1 MATGNQVLP
10 GAPAHERGQ
19 DRRRRDTPRRGAGG
33 RWFVWVMRVVVWAI
47 LLLIG
52 YRGVVAIVTGPGETA
67 SRPVAAAGT
76 QAAQFPVAAAQAY
89 ALAFGQ
95 AYLNFSPAT
104 ATQRSNELAA
114 FLPPGTDPQL
124 GWDGAG
130 TQSLQFE
137 QVAGVAVH
145 DAHHAVI
152 TLLAQ
157 VSHRM
162 IELGVPVYASG
173 GALVVSGQPALLPPP
188 AKAALPAPPSTAA
201 DTVTQ
206 AALGRQLPAF
216 FRAYAS
222 GDAATLG
229 RFLAAGAQVS
239 GLDGMVTYSG
249 IQQISVPASGGDVR
263 QIEVTVIWRMGG
275 QPAGGTSPVA
285 TSPAHIQ
292 MTYAMTI
299 VRSNG
304 SWYVRSIGAA
314 ALPGPSS

>member
-10 GAPAHERGQ
+10 GAPAREQGQ
-19 DRRRRDTPRRGAGG
+19 DRRRRDVPRRGAGG

-52 YRGVVAIVTGPGETA
+52 YRGVVAIVNGPGPAATRPAA
-67 SRPVAAAGT
+67 SVT
-76 QAAQFPVAAAQAY
+76 QAGAFPVAAAQAY

-114 FLPPGTDPQL
+114 FLPPGTDPEL

-145 DAHHAVI
+145 DAHHAVV

-157 VSHRM
+157 VSNRM

-173 GALVVSGQPALLPPP
+173 DALVVSGQPALLPSP
-188 AKAALPAPPSTAA
+188 AKAALPAPPSIAA
-201 DTVTQ
+201 DTVTE
-206 AALGRQLPAF
+206 ATLARQLPAF

-239 GLDGMVTYSG
+239 GLDGVVTYSG

-263 QIEVTVIWRMGG
+263 QIEVSVTWRMGG

>member
-10 GAPAHERGQ
+10 GAPVRERGQ
-19 DRRRRDTPRRGAGG
+19 DRLRRDVPRRGSGG
-33 RWFVWVMRVVVWAI
+33 RWLVWIMRVVVWAV

-52 YRGVVAIVTGPGETA
+52 YRGVLAIVSEPGGPTGRQAA
-67 SRPVAAAGT
+67 SGAPAGGFPTAAAS
-76 QAAQFPVAAAQAY
+76 AY

-95 AYLNFSPAT
+95 DYLNYSPAT

-114 FLPPGTDPQL
+114 FLPAGTDPQL
-124 GWDGAG
+124 GWDGGG
-130 TQSLQFE
+130 TESLQFE

-145 DAHHAVI
+145 DAQHAVV

-157 VSHRM
+157 VSGRL

-173 GALVVSGQPALLPPP
+173 GALVVSGQPALLPAP
-188 AKAALPAPPSTAA
+188 AKAALPAPPSVAA
-201 DTVTQ
+201 DTATQ
-206 AALGRQLPAF
+206 AALARQLPAF

-229 RFLAAGAQVS
+229 RFLASDAQVT
-239 GLDGMVTYSG
+239 GLGGVVSYGG
-249 IQQISVPASGGDVR
+249 IQQISVPAASGDTR
-263 QIEVTVIWRMGG
+263 QVEVTVVWRMGG
-275 QPAGGTSPVA
+275 QPVAGSSSVA
-285 TSPAHIQ
+285 TTPAHIQ
-292 MTYAMTI
+292 MTYALTV

-304 SWYVRSIGAA
+304 TWYVRSIGAA